1 MMLKPIRYPY
11 LFFVLAFFLCILP
24 LLMAVFYL
32 EDTIVASTLKKL
44 VFVLLGSTFVALP
57 FAFLRPKWGLVLLI
71 PVMIAGLIEIY
82 VLSTLR
88 SPVTAELLGAIFA
101 NDILEKLEFVSG
113 NISLLIIGLVV
124 FVFYISLILFI
135 PSRLAL
141 PKFVK
146 NGVLALFLVTQG
158 AIVLRD
164 YYVNVNNGV
173 DWFDIECQ
181 VYTYRVKAAKTFP
194 INWVNNF
201 WTYSVNCQLLND
213 YNQRICD
220 FHFGAKEQTHLP
232 HPKLVVL
239 VIGESAR
246 RASFSLYG
254 YERKTTPL
262 LEEKENLIV
271 MTRAEAEF
279 NSTEVA
285 YSVFMSRATSD
296 SLSIA
301 LEEPSLIK
309 AFDEAGFY
317 TVYISNQKLN
327 YGSVFHAYS
336 LQADTVID
344 LKASMDQS
352 VSDAS
357 VLPLFSEVVR
367 KNHERSTLVVIH
379 ATGSHF
385 RYNLRYPKEFDRF
398 QPSID
403 NSFDLTS
410 LSLKN
415 KVSLVNSYDNSILFT
430 DYFLSHLIDIMDAD
444 TSRVSLMMYASDHG
458 ENLFDDSKN
467 LILHGSRHLSRY
479 ERDIPLL
486 VWRNRNYDLFLPDK
500 VDALCRHKNDRIVTS
515 HFFHSLLDMA
525 DICIDQETKRHSFAA
540 FEFQQ

>member
-1 MMLKPIRYPY
+1 MLKPIRLPNL
-11 LFFVLAFFLCILP
+11 LFITAFFLCISP
-24 LLMAVFYL
+24 LFVAVFYL
-32 EDTIVASTLKKL
+32 DDTIVATTLKKL

-57 FAFLRPKWGLVLLI
+57 FAFLRPKWGLILLI
-71 PVMIAGLIEIY
+71 PVLIAGLIEVY

-88 SPVTAELLGAIFA
+88 SPVSAELLGAILA
-101 NDILEKLEFVSG
+101 NDILEKYEFVSG
-113 NISLLIIGLVV
+113 NVFLLVIGLVV

-135 PSRLAL
+135 PSKFAL
-141 PKFVK
+141 PQFVQR
-146 NGVLALFLVTQG
+146 GVLALFVVTQG
-158 AIVLRD
+158 GIVLRD
-164 YYVNVNNGV
+164 YYVNVSNGG

-201 WTYSVNCQLLND
+201 WLYGVNCQRLDD
-213 YNQRICD
+213 YNQRIRN
-220 FHFGAKEQTHLP
+220 FHFGAKEQSQLD
-232 HPKLVVL
+232 HPKLIVL

-246 RASFSLYG
+246 KASFSLYG
-254 YERKTTPL
+254 YNRKTTPL
-262 LEEKENLIV
+262 LEGKENLLA
-271 MTRAEAEF
+271 MNRAEAEF
-279 NSTEVA
+279 NSTEAA
-285 YSVFMSRATSD
+285 YSVFLSRATAD

-301 LEEPSLIK
+301 LEEPSLIR

-344 LKASMDQS
+344 LKASMDRS

-357 VLPLFSEVVR
+357 VLPVFSEVIR
-367 KNHERSTLVVIH
+367 KNPDRSTLVVIH

-410 LSLKN
+410 LSFEN
-415 KVSLVNSYDNSILFT
+415 KESLVNSYDNSILFT
-430 DYFLSHLIDIMDAD
+430 DYFLSHLIDVMDAHKN
-444 TSRVSLMMYASDHG
+444 RVSLMMYASDHG
-458 ENLFDDSKN
+458 ENLFDDSRN
-467 LILHGSRHLSRY
+467 LILHGSRHLSQF

-486 VWRNRNYDLFLPDK
+486 VWRNSNYDLFFPEK
-500 VDALCRHKNDRIVTS
+500 VKAINRHKNERIVTS

-540 FEFQQ
+540 FEFRQ

>member
-1 MMLKPIRYPY
+1 MMLKSIRLPY
-11 LFFVLAFFLCILP
+11 LFFVFAFVLCISP
-24 LLMAVFYL
+24 LFVAVFYL
-32 EDTIVASTLKKL
+32 DDTIVASTLKKL

-57 FAFLRPKWGLVLLI
+57 FAFLRLKWGLILLI

-101 NDILEKLEFVSG
+101 NDFLEKYEFVSG
-113 NISLLIIGLVV
+113 NVSLLILGLVV
-124 FVFYISLILFI
+124 FLFYISLIIFI

-141 PKFVK
+141 PQFIKR
-146 NGVLALFLVTQG
+146 GVFALFVVTQG
-158 AIVLRD
+158 AIVIRD
-164 YYVNVNNGV
+164 YYVNVSNGI
-173 DWFDIECQ
+173 DWLDIECQ
-181 VYTYRVKAAKTFP
+181 IYTYRVKAAKTFP

-201 WTYSVNCQLLND
+201 FIYGVNCQLLDD
-213 YNQRICD
+213 YNQRIRD
-220 FHFGAKEQTHLP
+220 FHFGAKEQSHLNQ
-232 HPKLVVL
+232 PKLVVL

-246 RASFSLYG
+246 KASFSLYG
-254 YERKTTPL
+254 YNRKTTPL
-262 LEEKENLIV
+262 LESKENLIAMNRV
-271 MTRAEAEF
+271 EAEF
-279 NSTEVA
+279 NSTEAA
-285 YSVFMSRATSD
+285 YSVFLSRATAD

-301 LEEPSLIK
+301 LEEPSLIR
-309 AFDEAGFY
+309 AFEEAGFY

-327 YGSVFHAYS
+327 YGSIFHAYS

-344 LKASMDQS
+344 LKASMDKS
-352 VSDAS
+352 VSDAF
-357 VLPLFSEVVR
+357 VLPVFSEAIR
-367 KNHERSTLVVIH
+367 KNPDRSTLVVIH
-379 ATGSHF
+379 AIGSHF

-410 LSLKN
+410 LSIKN
-415 KVSLVNSYDNSILFT
+415 KESLVNSYDNSILFT

-467 LILHGSRHLSRY
+467 LILHGSRQLSRY

-486 VWRNRNYDLFLPDK
+486 VWRNRNYDHFFPEK
-500 VDALCRHKNDRIVTS
+500 VKAIYRHKNDKIVTS
-515 HFFHSLLDMA
+515 HFFHSLLDLA